1 MPSAASVVLMT
12 ALVLATASAS
22 AVGDARLSHAR
33 LRDVPTVPSLNV
45 TQYLGLWY
53 QVYTDSFNAI
63 FEPTPYCATA
73 KYGLYPNGSVSVR
86 NIDRQGAYNGTRREV
101 EGFAYQTDAAEY
113 PGRLAV
119 VFPFNPIPGP
129 YWIVKLGPVIGDE
142 YQYAVVT
149 DMDKLSLF
157 VLTRDPATFKGLYG
171 AEVSAFLT
179 AFGFTN
185 ALDDPK
191 AIPQGPLCNYS

>member
-1 MPSAASVVLMT
+1 MPSTTATAFLMS
-12 ALVLATASAS
+12 ALVLVAASALS
-22 AVGDARLSHAR
+22 ADSVHHAR

-63 FEPTPYCATA
+63 FEPTPFCATA
-73 KYGLYPNGSVSVR
+73 KYGLNTNGTVSVR
-86 NIDRQGAYNGTRREV
+86 NIDRQGGYNGTRREV
-101 EGFAYQTDAAEY
+101 EGYAYQTDAAEY

-129 YWIVKLGPVIGDE
+129 YWIVKLGPVLGDE

-157 VLTRDPATFKGLYG
+157 VLSRDPATFKSLYG
-171 AEVSAFLT
+171 AEVTAFLA
-179 AFGFTN
+179 AFGFNN

>member
-1 MPSAASVVLMT
+1 MSPSASVFLT
-12 ALVLATASAS
+12 CVLAFAAVASAS
-22 AVGDARLSHAR
+22 PAHHAR
-33 LRDVPTVPSLNV
+33 LRDVPTVPVLNV

-63 FEPTPYCATA
+63 FEPTPFCATA
-73 KYGLYPNGSVSVR
+73 KYGLNANGSVSVR
-86 NIDRQGAYNGTRREV
+86 NIDRQGGFNGTRREV
-101 EGFAYQTDAAEY
+101 EGYAYQTDAQEY

-129 YWIVKLGPVIGDE
+129 YWIVKLGPVVAEE

-157 VLTRDPATFKGLYG
+157 VLSRDPAAFKTLYK
-171 AEVSAFLT
+171 AEVQAFLT

-191 AIPQGPLCNYS
+191 AIPQGSECNYS